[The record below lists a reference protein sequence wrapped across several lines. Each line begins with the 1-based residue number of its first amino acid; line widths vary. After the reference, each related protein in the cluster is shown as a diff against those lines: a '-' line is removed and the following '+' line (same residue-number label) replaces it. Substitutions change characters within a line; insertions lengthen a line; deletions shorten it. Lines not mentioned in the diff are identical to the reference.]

1 MIEFLAKE
9 VPVTELV
16 VEAGMAILR
25 QGERRGRLFVLES
38 GKVEIIKSDQQ
49 ICVVGEKGA
58 VFGELSILL
67 GCYQN
72 ATVRAIEPSKFKV
85 VEDAER
91 YLENNP
97 KIAYF
102 LARMLARRLALLDSH
117 FTELKNKINQM
128 QAEAAGL
135 WNGKR

>member
-1 MIEFLAKE
+1 
-9 VPVTELV
+9 
-16 VEAGMAILR
+16 
-25 QGERRGRLFVLES
+25 
-38 GKVEIIKSDQQ
+38 
-49 ICVVGEKGA
+49 VVGEKGA